1 MTPFQQAILFMIIIN
16 ARDASWLLWMG
27 IVRDI
32 AMLLHFFIINDTH
45 FVRRLMQPCNCKI

>member
-45 FVRRLMQPCNCKI
+45 FVRRPMQPCNCKI